1 MSNSA
6 FIVFIVLM
14 TIFSPIFHAKTVG
27 SITCG
32 TAKDILKPCLRGV
45 FAQMPDDECCNA
57 IVSANRQAIGT
68 PARQALCECYKDAV
82 KSTPYRK
89 IINFPEICH
98 IPQAVPIS
106 PLVDC
111 KRILKIDPNMVE
123 LREKEKR
130 TATGTPERTSKCI
143 RRLVEEKD
151 KMNGL
156 NALKY
161 LSTIL
166 AVAARTIFETKRGTY
181 WLTVAVTTSTIA
193 TLFNTYWDIFRD
205 WGLMNRNSKNP
216 WLRDKLLIPYKSIY
230 FIAMV
235 VNVVLRLAWM
245 QTVLG
250 IREAPFLHRRA
261 LVAVNEHLNNVG
273 KYRAFKSVP
282 LPFQEVGGSK
292 SM

>member
-14 TIFSPIFHAKTVG
+14 TIFSQIFHAKTVG

-111 KRILKIDPNMVE
+111 KRYI
-123 LREKEKR
+123 
-130 TATGTPERTSKCI
+130 
-143 RRLVEEKD
+143 
-151 KMNGL
+151 
-156 NALKY
+156 
-161 LSTIL
+161 
-166 AVAARTIFETKRGTY
+166 
-181 WLTVAVTTSTIA
+181 
-193 TLFNTYWDIFRD
+193 
-205 WGLMNRNSKNP
+205 
-216 WLRDKLLIPYKSIY
+216 
-230 FIAMV
+230 
-235 VNVVLRLAWM
+235 
-245 QTVLG
+245 
-250 IREAPFLHRRA
+250 
-261 LVAVNEHLNNVG
+261 
-273 KYRAFKSVP
+273 
-282 LPFQEVGGSK
+282 
-292 SM
+292 

>member
-14 TIFSPIFHAKTVG
+14 TIFSQIFHAKTVG

-111 KRILKIDPNMVE
+111 KRIVGLAMGRENVQAGRKTQRQKNEEKKLDRAKKRVKRAGRLDEHNQVRSAQSASRPSSTSWTDCQSAQLSWVECLAVE
-123 LREKEKR
+123 LVGR
-130 TATGTPERTSKCI
+130 AWG
-143 RRLVEEKD
+143 
-151 KMNGL
+151 
-156 NALKY
+156 
-161 LSTIL
+161 
-166 AVAARTIFETKRGTY
+166 
-181 WLTVAVTTSTIA
+181 WL
-193 TLFNTYWDIFRD
+193 
-205 WGLMNRNSKNP
+205 
-216 WLRDKLLIPYKSIY
+216 
-230 FIAMV
+230 
-235 VNVVLRLAWM
+235 
-245 QTVLG
+245 
-250 IREAPFLHRRA
+250 
-261 LVAVNEHLNNVG
+261 
-273 KYRAFKSVP
+273 
-282 LPFQEVGGSK
+282 
-292 SM
+292 